1 MTVVNQNLP
10 IPAEYLKSSEKFSII
25 WNDYVDREENVKS
38 EIVNMI
44 KILEG
49 NGYTRTQ
56 AIDKIIL
63 DHQHLKGFSR
73 ATIYRELPD
82 DMKRKYENS
91 NLIMLPDYSDV
102 SNDTFDEEEEEETE
116 IDDTT
121 TTTNEI
127 KFRTEDVTDK
137 VMEMLR
143 LDSIAMKQRMNDE
156 IRRNKILE
164 QLPKDVAEKVKESRL
179 STDKLEMLLTKN
191 IKQHPELQKTLID
204 KIKDTKRIIEEVKIS
219 DNKAREIVEQT
230 NRDIETGAIQKVG
243 KTYMRYDELSEKLD
257 DQIVKTPNQRYLDI
271 IKSVHKLCESLTGKK
286 LDTSN
291 WKYTEDHFKY
301 TKEYRQEILRE
312 NRDKRSLIALNNQL
326 VLIADYSDDFIK
338 MIDESLKDM
347 DNKPDLTE

>member
-1 MTVVNQNLP
+1 MTLDLP
-10 IPAEYLKSSEKFSII
+10 IPNNSNKQPSQELEKLLEELKDNFSSTKNIFERAVNKAK
-25 WNDYVDREENVKS
+25 EEGFTDK
-38 EIVNMI
+38 EIDSLLYSKLKEVI
-44 KILEG
+44 PRKTLFRYRQEFIPL
-49 NGYTRTQ
+49 
-56 AIDKIIL
+56 AIDKRNNN
-63 DHQHLKGFSR
+63 SS
-73 ATIYRELPD
+73 D
-82 DMKRKYENS
+82 DDDDNNNE
-91 NLIMLPDYSDV
+91 MLV
-102 SNDTFDEEEEEETE
+102 SND
-116 IDDTT
+116 

-127 KFRTEDVTDK
+127 KFTSKDVTAE
-137 VMEMLR
+137 VMEKLR
-143 LDSIAMKQRMNDE
+143 LDSIMRRQRWDDE

-164 QLPKDVAEKVKESRL
+164 QLPKEVVEYANKDGEL
-179 STDKLEMLLTKN
+179 STNKLEMLLTKN
-191 IKQHPELQKTLID
+191 IKQYPELQKTLID
-204 KIKDTKRIIEEVKIS
+204 KIKDTKRIKEEVKIS

-301 TKEYRQEILRE
+301 TKEYRQEILRG

-326 VLIADYSDDFIK
+326 VLIADYADDFIK